1 MESGQGIHQ
10 LLHCVE
16 ILHSVIDMV
25 YIVCGILFCLIVPK
39 VGETVPYGGGNG
51 PTENERERKDKAK

>member
-1 MESGQGIHQ
+1 MESGQGIHR

-16 ILHSVIDMV
+16 ILHSVIKMV
-25 YIVCGILFCLIVPK
+25 NIVSAILVCMIVPR